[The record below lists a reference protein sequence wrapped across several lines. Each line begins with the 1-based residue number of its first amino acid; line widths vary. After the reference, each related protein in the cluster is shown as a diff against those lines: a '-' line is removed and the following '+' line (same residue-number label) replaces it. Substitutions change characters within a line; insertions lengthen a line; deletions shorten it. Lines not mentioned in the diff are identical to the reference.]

1 MSEQTP
7 ADTLLGATKS
17 DIAKATIIGVFILI
31 GITVA
36 TGSWLC
42 DDTCPTFT
50 QDHFDRFVDMILY
63 LALAGAIFVG
73 LKTAQNIQGSSAR
86 VPDRA

>member
-1 MSEQTP
+1 MSEKP

-17 DIAKATIIGVFILI
+17 DIAKATIVGVFILI
-31 GITVA
+31 GVTVA
-36 TGSWLC
+36 TGSWMC
-42 DDTCPTFT
+42 TDSCPTFT

-73 LKTAQNIQGSSAR
+73 LKTTANVNASSVR
-86 VPDRA
+86 IPDRG